1 MVINSTNR
9 EKLEA
14 TKEEVGPRYVFQHCL
29 MLFTQLAKKLRQE
42 KEDVMKM
49 LYDLE
54 IELASKQKLEPEREQ
69 FYLH

>member
-1 MVINSTNR
+1 
-9 EKLEA
+9 
-14 TKEEVGPRYVFQHCL
+14 
-29 MLFTQLAKKLRQE
+29 LFDAIYLIGKKLRQE

-69 FYLH
+69 FYPH